1 MKMTHPFFWNCQ
13 FQLMFFGGKGG
24 VGKTTCA
31 TATAVNLANK
41 FPQIS
46 ILLASSDPAH
56 SLADCLGDY
65 SPPSNVTVLEMDA
78 PKCLVGFKEKYSGHL
93 REIASRGTFLDDED
107 INSFLDL
114 SLPGLDE
121 LMAFLEISRWIEEKR
136 YDCIV
141 MDTAPTGHTLRL
153 LAMPGLVNK
162 WLAALDAML
171 AKHRY
176 MKQLF
181 SGEYQQDKLDEF
193 LLGISRSVQ
202 QLEMLLSDTVR
213 CRFVPVML
221 AETLSVNETKR
232 LFEELYH
239 AKIPI
244 SDMVVNNL
252 YPKDNS
258 YPVCSDK
265 RNQQNQ
271 VLGEFVKGLS
281 AISLWGIPQ
290 YPIEIRGKKPLETF
304 WEKVSTL
311 DIPQPSSRIL
321 PPFQT
326 PLVTAAGNP
335 PNHEIEFLFFAGK
348 GGVGKTTLSC
358 ATAVRMAQDFPDK
371 NILIFSTDPA
381 HSLAD
386 CLDIKVG
393 ARPTEVMP
401 GLTALEI
408 DAEEEFKALKNQYAK
423 ELEKLFNRVSSH
435 LDIAFEREVMERVL
449 DLAPPGLDEV
459 MALTRIM
466 ELHEE
471 GKYNVF
477 VFDSAPTGH
486 LLKLLESPE
495 IIEQWLKAFFALFL
509 KYQQIFKLP
518 GFSQRLVRISRD
530 LKKMRILLQ
539 TGTRTNVYAVS
550 ILTEMAFLETKD
562 LITAC
567 EVRLGIQVPVCFLN
581 LVTPAVD
588 CPFCKVRS
596 RQEAEIKKK
605 FERTFATKQQTII
618 YRQGEPRGLTQLVAF
633 SAALYLPYGD
643 AQKSNTKMKEEA
655 VLA

>member
-1 MKMTHPFFWNCQ
+1 MTPPFFCNCQ
-13 FQLMFFGGKGG
+13 FRLLFFGGKGG

-41 FPQIS
+41 CPQIS

-56 SLADCLGDY
+56 SLADCLGGY
-65 SPPSNVTVLEMDA
+65 SPSGNVTILEMDA
-78 PKCLVGFKEKYSGHL
+78 QKCLVRFKEKYSGHL

-107 INSFLDL
+107 ISSFLDL

-121 LMAFLEISRWIEEKR
+121 LMAFLEITRWIEEDK

-153 LAMPGLVNK
+153 LAMPGLVKN

-181 SGEYQQDKLDEF
+181 RGEYQQDELDAF
-193 LLGISRSVQ
+193 LLGISSSVQ

-221 AETLSVNETKR
+221 AETLSGNETKR
-232 LFEELYH
+232 LLEELYH

-252 YPKDNS
+252 YPDDNS
-258 YPVCSDK
+258 CPICSDK
-265 RNQQNQ
+265 RIQQNR
-271 VLGEFVKGLS
+271 VLGQFVKNLS
-281 AISLWGIPQ
+281 DISFWGIPQ
-290 YPIEIRGKKPLETF
+290 YPIEIRGKEPLETF

-311 DIPQPSSRIL
+311 NIPQPSSAKL
-321 PPFQT
+321 PLFRM

-335 PNHEIEFLFFAGK
+335 PSPEMEFLFFAGK
-348 GGVGKTTLSC
+348 GGVGKTTLAC
-358 ATAVRMAQDFPDK
+358 ATALRMAQDFPDK

-393 ARPTEVMP
+393 GRPMEVMP

-423 ELEKLFNRVSSH
+423 ELEKLFNRISSH
-435 LDIAFEREVMERVL
+435 LDIAFDREVMERVL

-471 GKYNVF
+471 GKYDVF

-486 LLKLLESPE
+486 LLKLLETPE

-509 KYQQIFKLP
+509 KYKQIFKLP
-518 GFSQRLVRISRD
+518 GFSQRLVRISKD
-530 LKKMRILLQ
+530 LKRMRTLLQ

-550 ILTEMAFLETKD
+550 ILTEMAFLETND

-567 EVRLGIQVPVCFLN
+567 EERLGIQVPVCFLN
-581 LVTPAVD
+581 LATPAVD
-588 CPFCKVRS
+588 CPFCQARS
-596 RQEAEIKKK
+596 RREDEIRKK
-605 FERTFATKQQTII
+605 FERTFASKQQTII
-618 YRQGEPRGLTQLVAF
+618 YRQGEPRGLAQLAALG
-633 SAALYLPYGD
+633 AALYSPYEEV
-643 AQKSNTKMKEEA
+643 QKSNMKKKEEA
-655 VLA
+655 IKS